1 MAGGKTSTNRSIE
14 AQIPIYFTLVI
25 DLKIVYKA
33 DMKFTSLNLIDP
45 ILTAV
50 QAEGYE
56 SPTPIQQQA
65 IPLVLA
71 QKDVLACAQTGTGK
85 TAAFALPMLQ
95 LLSTIPARS
104 TPGRPIRALI
114 LTPTRELASQIND
127 SFIKYGKG
135 LSLRTQVIFGGVG
148 QNPQVKALRQGVDI
162 LVATPGRL
170 IDLMRQRL
178 VNLQGLE
185 IFVLD
190 EADRMLDMGFIH
202 DVRRVIAVLPKIRQ
216 TLFFSATMPPEI
228 RKLSEQILRQPTR
241 IEVTPV
247 STTAEKIDQSIYF
260 VEKKQ
265 KTGFLIQL
273 IKKMEVQRGLVFT
286 RTKREANRVSED
298 LNKSGIRSE
307 AIHGN
312 KSQSARERA
321 LANIKS
327 GKCQILVATDIAARG
342 IDIDQVTHVFNHD
355 IPDVAESY
363 VHRIGR
369 TARAG
374 CTGVAFSFCSNE
386 ERPSLA
392 GIERLIRLKIKVL
405 PTPAGLPIEKKAFSA
420 RRGKPPALPQSTA
433 RKRPRRNRNPKQN
446 SRFNPPG

>member
-1 MAGGKTSTNRSIE
+1 
-14 AQIPIYFTLVI
+14 
-25 DLKIVYKA
+25 
-33 DMKFTSLNLIDP
+33 MKFTSLNLIDP

-312 KSQSARERA
+312 KSQSARE
-321 LANIKS
+321 K
-327 GKCQILVATDIAARG
+327 
-342 IDIDQVTHVFNHD
+342 
-355 IPDVAESY
+355 
-363 VHRIGR
+363 IGR
-369 TARAG
+369 AH
-374 CTGVAFSFCSNE
+374 V
-386 ERPSLA
+386 
-392 GIERLIRLKIKVL
+392 
-405 PTPAGLPIEKKAFSA
+405 
-420 RRGKPPALPQSTA
+420 
-433 RKRPRRNRNPKQN
+433 
-446 SRFNPPG
+446 